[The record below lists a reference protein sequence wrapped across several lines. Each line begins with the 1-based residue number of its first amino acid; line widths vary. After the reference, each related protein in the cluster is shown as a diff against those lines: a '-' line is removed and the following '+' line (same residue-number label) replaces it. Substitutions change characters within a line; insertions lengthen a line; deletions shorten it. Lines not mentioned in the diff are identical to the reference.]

1 MSIKPHGKEVK
12 LEYIKL
18 CLLEYKIETNA
29 KGTIV
34 DIVCK

>member
-18 CLLEYKIETNA
+18 CLLKYKIETNA
-29 KGTIV
+29 KRYHNRYSL
-34 DIVCK
+34 